1 MEVVEA
7 IGARRSIRRYERKD
21 LGADVLAQV
30 LEAAQLAPSASNAQ
44 NWNIIV
50 VTDREILGKLVPV
63 SGGQQFVG
71 ECSAY
76 LIGIA
81 RAGDEMSVI
90 DVTIA
95 LDHITLR
102 AVELGLG
109 TCWIGDFEP
118 DGVRKILGI
127 PDGQVPSICLTLGY
141 PAHSPSARGRKPE
154 AELFMADEW
163 GKSWK

>member
-1 MEVVEA
+1 MEVFEA

-21 LGADVLAQV
+21 LAADVLDQV
-30 LEAAQLAPSASNAQ
+30 LEAARLSPSANNAQ

-50 VTDREILGKLVPV
+50 VTDRDILGKLVPV

-76 LIGIA
+76 LIGVA

-109 TCWIGDFEP
+109 TCWIGDFDPE
-118 DGVRKILGI
+118 GVRRILDV

-141 PAHSPSARGRKPE
+141 PAHSPSARGRKP
-154 AELFMADEW
+154 AADLFMADGW
-163 GKSWK
+163 GRGRK